1 MVVRSFHNRF
11 PTAAHTETDLLRTIP
26 GKIFKAGLNFQ
37 TWRAAFLIR
46 PSLTAWLP
54 SALAFYASSTI
65 RQAND
70 QLVFDRLWPRFC
82 TLEAWLLWSF
92 ERGVA
97 KPTRTSQDNP
107 GNPYFC
113 GAKVV
118 KLLVRFDTARLRM
131 IHTSKEVSRNRGA
144 RIRPAASGI
153 QGIPESRGR
162 KISNQGLET
171 TGNRAWLT

>member
-1 MVVRSFHNRF
+1 
-11 PTAAHTETDLLRTIP
+11 
-26 GKIFKAGLNFQ
+26 LNFQ

-65 RQAND
+65 RQADD
-70 QLVFDRLWPRFC
+70 QLGFDRLWPRFC
-82 TLEAWLLWSF
+82 TLGAWLLWSF

-97 KPTRTSQDNP
+97 KPTRKSQDNP

-118 KLLVRFDTARLRM
+118 KLQRD
-131 IHTSKEVSRNRGA
+131 SKSSMADDRYGQGVPRNRAA
-144 RIRPAASGI
+144 RIKPAASGI

-162 KISNQGLET
+162 IRDLKRQEIARG
-171 TGNRAWLT
+171 